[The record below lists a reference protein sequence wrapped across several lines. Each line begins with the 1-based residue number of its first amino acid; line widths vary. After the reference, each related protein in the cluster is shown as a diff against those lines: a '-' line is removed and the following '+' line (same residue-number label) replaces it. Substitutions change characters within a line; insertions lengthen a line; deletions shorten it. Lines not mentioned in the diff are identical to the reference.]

1 MDKLVSF
8 YKIKEANRKIQFM
21 VLLPAQA
28 SIVDVSECPTP
39 DDTANSTISNTT
51 LFSTEPKLRF
61 HNIHGRNARLSN
73 GFLTASRPKALAEF
87 NDSIVFSNR
96 PLRQRELFEVAIENV
111 VEHWNGSIEIGVTG
125 VRPEDLTL
133 PSTATDLDNNTIM
146 ASGTTLM
153 FNGVTVRNDL
163 PFDLDNCKQG
173 SRIGVMR
180 NGNNV
185 HFFINGQDQGAA
197 HECRAQN
204 IYAVIDLY
212 GQCSQV
218 SLCVGN
224 NVAPYA
230 TSENSQ
236 SLQMTSIIQPASDIK
251 HHRFSVISGNCALLQ
266 NWTMAVRCS
275 NAALSKCLVF
285 SERHLIA
292 GGEPFE
298 IRIKEMNTFYAGH
311 IRIGVTDLNLSDEHI
326 RKNIPMSLKRIGAN
340 VWYVSG
346 NEVRHNNEL
355 LRRSLASV
363 EWLRVGDRI
372 TLELTATKTLRILLN
387 SEDVNIYFDD
397 VPENV
402 YVVAELQGAVMA
414 IQIISTQTPL
424 SPLRPYNLRLQDSL
438 ELGLDLNKHDSML
451 ESIEADNF
459 SSFEFSDHCGVNVKV
474 SDDKKSAMRI
484 QSYNN
489 GIACISK
496 PLGRGQSISFRVNQ
510 INEKW
515 NGTLGLGVIGIN
527 SKLTFPAVSINLER
541 PCWIISQEH
550 FNINGVKSKTSKF
563 YDAMELVKV
572 GTILTIS
579 LSLTGALSF
588 GIGTASF
595 DEVIVGLPNQMYPI
609 IDIYGKC
616 QKVSIVSNDTQ
627 RISTSMTE
635 DNFVNN
641 PEYESIQ
648 QNCEKADLEVHE
660 KETDQTTPTPSTSAG
675 MSRSV
680 MESVT
685 ANEFTN
691 MSIKNRTAN
700 ESRNQDLSSSWLVL
714 A

>member
-1 MDKLVSF
+1 MHNVNQTFIS
-8 YKIKEANRKIQFM
+8 
-21 VLLPAQA
+21 AQA
-28 SIVDVSECPTP
+28 SIVDVSECQTP

-51 LFSTEPKLRF
+51 LFSTEPKLSF
-61 HNIHGRNARLSN
+61 HQIHGRNARLCN
-73 GFLTASRPKALAEF
+73 NFLTASRPKALAEF

-163 PFDLDNCKQG
+163 PFDLDNCKTG
-173 SRIGVMR
+173 CRIGVMR
-180 NGNNV
+180 NGNNI
-185 HFFINGQDQGAA
+185 HFFLNGVDQGPA

-218 SLCVGN
+218 SLCTGS

-236 SLQMTSIIQPASDIK
+236 SLQITSIIQPAADIK

-266 NWTMAVRCS
+266 NWTVAVRCT
-275 NAALSKCLVF
+275 NTALSRCLVF

-298 IRIKEMNTFYAGH
+298 IRIKEMNQFYAGH

-326 RKNIPMSLKRIGAN
+326 RKNIPTTLKRLGAN
-340 VWYVSG
+340 VWYITG

-402 YVVAELQGAVMA
+402 HVVAELQGAIMA
-414 IQIISTQTPL
+414 VQIISTTQQTPL

-451 ESIEADNF
+451 ESIEAD
-459 SSFEFSDHCGVNVKV
+459 SFLYEFAENCGTNVRL
-474 SDDKKSAMRI
+474 SDDKKSATRA
-484 QSYNN
+484 QSYSN
-489 GIACISK
+489 GIVCISK
-496 PLGRGQSISFRVNQ
+496 PLARGQSISLKINQ
-510 INEKW
+510 LSSKW
-515 NGTLGLGVIGIN
+515 TGSLALGVIGIN
-527 SKLTFPAVSINLER
+527 PSNKITFPATSVNLER

-550 FNINGVKSKTSKF
+550 FNINGTKSRTNKF
-563 YDAMELVKV
+563 HEALDQIKV
-572 GTILTIS
+572 GTIVTMCMS
-579 LSLTGALSF
+579 SSGALSF
-588 GIGTASF
+588 SIGSTTF
-595 DEVIVGLPNQMYPI
+595 QDIIVGLPNQVYPVF
-609 IDIYGKC
+609 DLYGKC
-616 QKVSIVSNDTQ
+616 QKMSIVCGENT
-627 RISTSMTE
+627 RIPNSASDE
-635 DNFVNN
+635 NFINN
-641 PEYESIQ
+641 QEAESIQ

-660 KETDQTTPTPSTSAG
+660 KETDQTTPTPSTSAAAAL

-680 MESVT
+680 MESVS

-691 MSIKNRTAN
+691 LSIKNRTAN
-700 ESRNQDLSSSWLVL
+700 ETRNQELSNSW
-714 A
+714 

>member
-1 MDKLVSF
+1 M
-8 YKIKEANRKIQFM
+8 
-21 VLLPAQA
+21 
-28 SIVDVSECPTP
+28 
-39 DDTANSTISNTT
+39 
-51 LFSTEPKLRF
+51 
-61 HNIHGRNARLSN
+61 
-73 GFLTASRPKALAEF
+73 
-87 NDSIVFSNR
+87 FSNR
-96 PLRQRELFEVAIENV
+96 PLRQRELFEVVIENV

-163 PFDLDNCKQG
+163 PFDLDNCKT
-173 SRIGVMR
+173 SCRIGVMR
-180 NGNNV
+180 NGNNI
-185 HFFINGQDQGAA
+185 HFFLNGVDQGAA

-218 SLCVGN
+218 SLCIGS

-236 SLQMTSIIQPASDIK
+236 SLQMTSIIQPAADIK

-266 NWTMAVRCS
+266 NWTVAVRCTNS
-275 NAALSKCLVF
+275 ALSRCLVF
-285 SERHLIA
+285 SERNLVA

-298 IRIKEMNTFYAGH
+298 IKIKEMNPFYAGH

-326 RKNIPMSLKRIGAN
+326 RKNIPTTIKRLGAN
-340 VWYVSG
+340 VWFVTG

-355 LRRSLASV
+355 VRRSLASV

-402 YVVAELQGAVMA
+402 HVVAELQGAIMA
-414 IQIISTQTPL
+414 VQIISTTQQTPL

-451 ESIEADNF
+451 ESIEAE
-459 SSFEFSDHCGVNVKV
+459 SFVYEFAENCGSNVRL
-474 SDDKKSAMRI
+474 SDDKKSATRI
-484 QSYNN
+484 QSYSN
-489 GIACISK
+489 GIVCISK
-496 PLGRGQSISFRVNQ
+496 PLARGQSVSFKISQ
-510 INEKW
+510 LSSKW
-515 NGTLGLGVIGIN
+515 SGSLALGVIGIN
-527 SKLTFPAVSINLER
+527 PSNKITFPATSVNLER
-541 PCWIISQEH
+541 PCWIITQEH
-550 FNINGVKSKTSKF
+550 FNINGTKSKTTKF
-563 YDAMELVKV
+563 SEALDSIKV
-572 GTILTIS
+572 GTIITIS
-579 LSLTGALSF
+579 LSSSGALTFS
-588 GIGTASF
+588 IGASTF
-595 DEVIVGLPNQMYPI
+595 AEVIVGLPNQVYPI
-609 IDIYGKC
+609 VDLYGKC
-616 QKVSIVSNDTQ
+616 QKMSIVSGDNQ
-627 RISTSMTE
+627 RIPVSASDE
-635 DNFVNN
+635 NFIANQ
-641 PEYESIQ
+641 EAESIQ

-660 KETDQTTPTPSTSAG
+660 KETDQTTPTPCTSAAAAL

-680 MESVT
+680 MESVS

-691 MSIKNRTAN
+691 LSIKNRTAN
-700 ESRNQDLSSSWLVL
+700 ESRNQELSNSW
-714 A
+714 

>member
-1 MDKLVSF
+1 MFFLLSF
-8 YKIKEANRKIQFM
+8 LIAIFI
-21 VLLPAQA
+21 LAQA
-28 SIVDVSECPTP
+28 SIVDVSECQTP

-61 HNIHGRNARLSN
+61 HQIHGRNARLCN
-73 GFLTASRPKALAEF
+73 NFLTASRPKALAEF

-96 PLRQRELFEVAIENV
+96 PLRQRELFEVVIENV

-163 PFDLDNCKQG
+163 PFDLDNCKTG
-173 SRIGVMR
+173 CRIGVMR
-180 NGNNV
+180 NGNNI
-185 HFFINGQDQGAA
+185 HFFLNGVDQGPA

-218 SLCVGN
+218 SLCIGS

-236 SLQMTSIIQPASDIK
+236 SLQMTSIIQPAADIK

-266 NWTMAVRCS
+266 NWTVAVRCTNS
-275 NAALSKCLVF
+275 ALSRCLVF
-285 SERHLIA
+285 SERHLVA

-326 RKNIPMSLKRIGAN
+326 RKNIPTTIKRLGAN
-340 VWYVSG
+340 VWFVTG

-402 YVVAELQGAVMA
+402 HVVAELQGAIMA
-414 IQIISTQTPL
+414 VQIISTTQQTPQ

-451 ESIEADNF
+451 ESIEAD
-459 SSFEFSDHCGVNVKV
+459 SFVYDFADNCGTNVRL
-474 SDDKKSAMRI
+474 SDDKKSATRF
-484 QSYNN
+484 QSYSN
-489 GIACISK
+489 GIICISK
-496 PLGRGQSISFRVNQ
+496 PLARGQSISLKVNQ
-510 INEKW
+510 LSSKW
-515 NGTLGLGVIGIN
+515 SGSLALGVIGIN
-527 SKLTFPAVSINLER
+527 PNNKITFPATSVNLER

-550 FNINGVKSKTSKF
+550 FNINGVKSKTTKF
-563 YDAMELVKV
+563 NEALDQIKV
-572 GTILTIS
+572 GTVVTIS
-579 LSLTGALSF
+579 LSSTGSLSF
-588 GIGTASF
+588 SIGTSIF
-595 DEVIVGLPNQMYPI
+595 PDVIVGLPNQVFPVF
-609 IDIYGKC
+609 DLYGKC
-616 QKVSIVSNDTQ
+616 QKMTIMSGENQ
-627 RISTSMTE
+627 RIPTSASDE
-635 DNFVNN
+635 NLINN
-641 PEYESIQ
+641 QEAESIQ

-660 KETDQTTPTPSTSAG
+660 KETDQTTPTPSTSAAAAL

-680 MESVT
+680 MESVS

-691 MSIKNRTAN
+691 LSIKNRTAN
-700 ESRNQDLSSSWLVL
+700 ESRNQELSNSW
-714 A
+714 

>member
-1 MDKLVSF
+1 MLF
-8 YKIKEANRKIQFM
+8 
-21 VLLPAQA
+21 LAQA
-28 SIVDVSECPTP
+28 SIVDVSECQTP
-39 DDTANSTISNTT
+39 DETANSTISNTT

-61 HNIHGRNARLSN
+61 HQIHGRNARLSN
-73 GFLTASRPKALAEF
+73 NFLTASRPKALAEF

-96 PLRQRELFEVAIENV
+96 PLRQRELFEVVIENV

-163 PFDLDNCKQG
+163 PFDLDNCKT
-173 SRIGVMR
+173 SCRIGVMR
-180 NGNNV
+180 NGNNI
-185 HFFINGQDQGAA
+185 HFFLNGVDQGPA

-218 SLCVGN
+218 SLCIGSN
-224 NVAPYA
+224 IAPYA

-236 SLQMTSIIQPASDIK
+236 SLQITSIIQPAADIK

-266 NWTMAVRCS
+266 NWTVVARCLNS
-275 NAALSKCLVF
+275 ALSRCLVF
-285 SERHLIA
+285 SERHLVA

-298 IRIKEMNTFYAGH
+298 IRIKEMNPFYAGH

-326 RKNIPMSLKRIGAN
+326 RKNIPTTLKRLGAN
-340 VWYVSG
+340 VWYVTG

-402 YVVAELQGAVMA
+402 HVVAELQGAIMA
-414 IQIISTQTPL
+414 VQIISTTQQTPL
-424 SPLRPYNLRLQDSL
+424 SPLRPYNLRLQDSF

-451 ESIEADNF
+451 ESIEVD
-459 SSFEFSDHCGVNVKV
+459 SFVYEFSENCGTNIRL
-474 SDDKKSAMRI
+474 SDDKKSANRV
-484 QSYNN
+484 QGYNN
-489 GIACISK
+489 ALVCLSK
-496 PLGRGQSISFRVNQ
+496 PLARGQSVSLKVNQ
-510 INEKW
+510 LSPKW
-515 NGTLGLGVIGIN
+515 NGSLALGVIGVNPSTKITLP
-527 SKLTFPAVSINLER
+527 STSINLER
-541 PCWIISQEH
+541 PCWIITQEH
-550 FNINGVKSKTSKF
+550 FNINGTKSRTTKF
-563 YDAMELVKV
+563 SEALDQIKS
-572 GTILTIS
+572 GTIITVS
-579 LSLTGALSF
+579 LSSSGALTF
-588 GIGTASF
+588 AIGAITF
-595 DEVIVGLPNQMYPI
+595 TDIIVGLPNQVYPI
-609 IDIYGKC
+609 FDLYGKC
-616 QKVSIVSNDTQ
+616 QKVSIISNDNQ
-627 RISTSMTE
+627 RIPTSASDE
-635 DNFVNN
+635 NFINN
-641 PEYESIQ
+641 QEAESIQ

-660 KETDQTTPTPSTSAG
+660 KETDQTTPTPSTSAAAAL

-680 MESVT
+680 MESVS

-691 MSIKNRTAN
+691 LSIKNRTAN
-700 ESRNQDLSSSWLVL
+700 ESRNQELSNSW
-714 A
+714 